1 MPVVKVSEDV
11 EIHYDESGEGAP
23 LLLISGTGHDRTL
36 WGNQYPVFAKEFRC
50 IHFDNR
56 GVPPSSVP
64 PPGYSMADMADDA
77 AAVLDAA
84 GVEKAHVMG
93 FSMGGHIAQQ
103 LTLRH
108 PEKVMSL
115 GMHHTWSRNSP
126 RLESFQRYRKT
137 LAERGD
143 RETLAEISILG
154 LFSHDYFNAHPD
166 EMAKKKKAL
175 MESSPPM
182 AGWIGHFD
190 AGLEGDVLDQ
200 IHRIKV
206 PTLVTASKRDLIV
219 GWRQAL
225 KQHEQIA
232 GSKLVIMEETGHVA
246 LVEKPEEFTG
256 ICLDFLRSL

>member
-1 MPVVKVSEDV
+1 MPVVKVSGEV
-11 EIHYDESGEGAP
+11 EIHYGVSGEGPP
-23 LLLISGTGHDRTL
+23 LLLISGTGHDRSL
-36 WGNQYPVFAKEFRC
+36 WGSQYPVFAREFRC

-64 PPGYSMADMADDA
+64 PPGYSLADMADDA

-84 GVEKAHVMG
+84 GVGKAHVMG

-103 LTLRH
+103 LVLRH
-108 PEKVMSL
+108 PQKVMSL
-115 GMHHTWSRNSP
+115 GIHHTWSRNSP
-126 RLESFQRYRKT
+126 RLEAFQSYRKV

-154 LFSHDYFNAHPD
+154 LFSHDYYNAHPD

-175 MESSPPM
+175 IESSPPM
-182 AGWIGHFD
+182 EGWIGQLD
-190 AGLEGDVLDQ
+190 ACLKGDVSDQ
-200 IHRIKV
+200 IHKIKV

-219 GWRQAL
+219 GWHQAVE
-225 KQHEQIA
+225 QHERIA
-232 GSKLVIMEETGHVA
+232 GSKLVILEETGHVA
-246 LVEKPEEFTG
+246 LVESPGEFTG